1 MSFLIGKGGMRVG
14 RTSKFQ
20 IFIVL
25 SFIVGVIAGAF
36 LTAWIGPYLWA
47 DHGSVVV
54 FAGAAS
60 APVLEEAAQMF
71 KSRYGVRVELR
82 LGGSGNVLSAM
93 KISKTG
99 DVFIPGSPDYLLQ
112 ADKLGVVDIGAGHV
126 TVFAYLVPAI
136 IVQQGNPKHIATLE
150 DLARPGIRVGIGDP
164 ESVCVGLYAKD
175 LLEENH
181 LWESVSRNIVV
192 YAQSCDATAALI
204 AARAVDAVIGWH
216 VFAAWMP
223 EQAELVWITP
233 SRITKISYIAGA
245 VSAFARN
252 RSSAESFLDFLSSE
266 EARTIWMKYGYFA
279 TEHDARVHAPNAE
292 IEPLENLA

>member
-1 MSFLIGKGGMRVG
+1 LIGKGGVLVG
-14 RTSKFQ
+14 QISEFQ
-20 IFIVL
+20 RFIGL
-25 SFIVGVIAGAF
+25 SFIIGVIIGVF
-36 LTAWIGPYLWA
+36 LMAWIGPYLWA

-71 KSRYGVRVELR
+71 KAKYGVKVEIR

-112 ADKLGVVDIGAGHV
+112 ADKLGVVNITSGHV

-136 IVQQGNPKHIATLE
+136 IVQKGNPKNITALE

-164 ESVCVGLYAKD
+164 ESVCVGLYARD
-175 LLEENH
+175 LLERNH
-181 LWESVSRNIVV
+181 LWENVSRNIVV

-204 AARAVDAVIGWH
+204 AARAVDAIIGWH
-216 VFAAWMP
+216 VFEAWTP
-223 EQAELVWITP
+223 NEAELVWIAP
-233 SRITKISYIAGA
+233 SRIPKISYIAGA
-245 VSAFARN
+245 VSAFAKN
-252 RSSAESFLDFLSSE
+252 GSSAETFIDFLSSE
-266 EARTIWMKYGYFA
+266 DAQAIWTKYGYFA
-279 TEHDARVHAPNAE
+279 TEQDARVHAPNAE
-292 IEPLENLA
+292 IESLENLA